1 MTYIL
6 IGLLAA
12 FVVWNI
18 LRHFEVF
25 ESNVGVQRL
34 QTEVHSENKAKKS
47 RDFEVRKLKIYS
59 SISDYFRVIILPQ
72 AVYDKHKYIIDRLEI
87 RSEVLDR
94 ALTPEEL
101 RGKNFIWVILGA
113 LIIPLGVF
121 FPPFFILTGLAIA
134 NFVMYPHVY
143 LQKIDDEDAVIDV
156 YFLDLYLLMYSRLRK
171 GSKARLQDV
180 VESYIDTLSV
190 STNIQMKTVML
201 KFSRF
206 FLNNLSM
213 YEDHV
218 AVTHLRDRYK
228 SATIINFCNVG
239 SQALQGIDNS
249 DTLLTFKMDL
259 VRKKKDLMI
268 SNAEKLYEKG
278 NRAIYLIY
286 VILFIFII
294 AGWMS
299 KLPSGITNIF

>member
-1 MTYIL
+1 MGYFL
-6 IGLLAA
+6 IVLLTA
-12 FVVWNI
+12 FIVWNI

-25 ESNVGVQRL
+25 EANVGVSKL
-34 QTEVHSENKAKKS
+34 QEEVHTENKNRQK
-47 RDFEVRKLKIYS
+47 RDFEVRKLKFFSQIT
-59 SISDYFRVIILPQ
+59 DYFRVIIMPET
-72 AVYDKHKYIIDRLEI
+72 VYNKHKYIIDRLEI
-87 RSEVLDR
+87 NSEILDR
-94 ALTPEEL
+94 TLTPEEL
-101 RGKNFIWVILGA
+101 RGQFFSLVIVG
-113 LIIPLGVF
+113 IICIPLGVF
-121 FPPFFILTGLAIA
+121 FPLFWVFSIASVIIFFA
-134 NFVMYPHVY
+134 YPRY
-143 LQKIDDEDAVIDV
+143 YMQKIEDEDEIIDV
-156 YFLDLYLLMYSRLRK
+156 YFLDLYLLMYSRLRL

-180 VESYIDTLSV
+180 VESYISTLEV
-190 STNIQMKTVML
+190 STNLQMKNVMM
-201 KFSRF
+201 KFAKF

-218 AVTHLRDRYK
+218 AVTKLRDRYK

-268 SNAEKLYEKG
+268 VNAEKLYEKG

-294 AGWMS
+294 SGWMS
-299 KLPSGITNIF
+299 KLPTGINVF